1 MSSMYYRVTREPP
14 PPPRF
19 GFKKVDQKQLQE
31 ILSRVTKPRLS
42 TPDRPD
48 TSRSTSRPKS
58 SQNGRRKNYPTEQDW
73 QRMIRRLQRP
83 TFSHKMART
92 QSQKSRSQ
100 EQQHQQQKESVCFK
114 LPRSKSTIPTA
125 SKGLEKLCRPT
136 TATLAKSLFV
146 CHLCGANP
154 SSSSSTFD
162 YDYTERKNLQ
172 PEEVE
177 KITERVR
184 MHTCSS
190 HPESRPCTRGG
201 GVESPDSMIQ
211 DIRLPL
217 ISGLDRSKT
226 VSEITDRLQPARCRQ
241 NTPAATV
248 ISVS

>member
-1 MSSMYYRVTREPP
+1 MYYRVTREPP

-48 TSRSTSRPKS
+48 TSGSTKRPKS
-58 SQNGRRKNYPTEQDW
+58 SQNGRRKDYPTEQDW

-83 TFSHKMART
+83 TFSHKMARSE
-92 QSQKSRSQ
+92 SQRSRSR
-100 EQQHQQQKESVCFK
+100 EQRQQQQMERVYR
-114 LPRSKSTIPTA
+114 PKSTIPTA

-136 TATLAKSLFV
+136 TATMAKSLFV
-146 CHLCGANP
+146 CHLCGANR
-154 SSSSSTFD
+154 SSSSPSFD
-162 YDYTERKNLQ
+162 YDFSEHKHLH
-172 PEEVE
+172 PDEVE

-190 HPESRPCTRGG
+190 HPDSRPCTRGG
-201 GVESPDSMIQ
+201 GAESPDSMIQ

-217 ISGLDRSKT
+217 ISGLDRSKN
-226 VSEITDRLQPARCRQ
+226 VSEITNRLQPARCRR
-241 NTPAATV
+241 NTPAATA